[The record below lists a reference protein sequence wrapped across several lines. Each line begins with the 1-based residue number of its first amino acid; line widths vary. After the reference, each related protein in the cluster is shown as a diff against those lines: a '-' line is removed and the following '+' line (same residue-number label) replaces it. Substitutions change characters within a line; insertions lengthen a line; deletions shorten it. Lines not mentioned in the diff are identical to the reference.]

1 MNVLPSIAR
10 LLLPETSPVLV
21 PLSETL
27 SHYLLLIIVL
37 KSSRCSGGTREKLP
51 LPIFNRRIIK
61 IIPALYGARWL
72 LNKDIVRGTNSYPLK
87 DVVGENRTRPIPLSP
102 FVSLRDK
109 RMDEDKDQG
118 YDVDKRRD
126 GIGDYRL
133 RDYNGLEGFETNDF
147 PRAGMEVQ
155 RKGGRWLKATEK
167 EEWLLLAL
175 RRILIELL
183 AAFLSLLSHARAAL
197 SVFGFV

>member
-1 MNVLPSIAR
+1 MRTERAPS
-10 LLLPETSPVLV
+10 P
-21 PLSETL
+21 
-27 SHYLLLIIVL
+27 
-37 KSSRCSGGTREKLP
+37 
-51 LPIFNRRIIK
+51 
-61 IIPALYGARWL
+61 
-72 LNKDIVRGTNSYPLK
+72 SYP
-87 DVVGENRTRPIPLSP
+87 
-102 FVSLRDK
+102 RDK
-109 RMDEDKDQG
+109 GKRTNKDQG

-133 RDYNGLEGFETNDF
+133 RDYNRLEGSEANDF
-147 PRAGMEVQ
+147 PRAGTTETEGGGAQREQ
-155 RKGGRWLKATEK
+155 RKGRRRLKATEK